1 MFFDVLTKLQR
12 SLGTMRILGDV
23 LRTVTLFLSV
33 LSGSFAE
40 LGQEDTGFGAATD
53 ASLFKAA
60 VFDTE
65 DQGRHHNNT
74 IKVMS
79 YNIQNFDSGAPWASR
94 KHLVAQV
101 IRDEEPAVV
110 AVQEVRTRDGR
121 SQALEL
127 AELLSPKYAL
137 LRDTA
142 MEYEDGS
149 TEGLALYTTL
159 PIRLHH
165 STSLGSSYLDLNERV
180 CQHAALALPT
190 GGVLDVFHTHL
201 SYDRSTQVASLERL
215 MDCLSLHRE
224 GSVQL
229 LLGDLNTHS
238 DYRLVAEV
246 LTGLHGEIP
255 GGPFTDLWEAVH
267 SSNTSKDPDFGLTF
281 STSKLITRC
290 DYIMARGSFTPILA
304 KTLGDVSLT
313 DDGGSIIAA
322 SDHLALLVEI
332 ALS

>member
-74 IKVMS
+74 IKV
-79 YNIQNFDSGAPWASR
+79 
-94 KHLVAQV
+94 

-110 AVQEVRTRDGR
+110 AVQE
-121 SQALEL
+121 ALEL

-190 GGVLDVFHTHL
+190 
-201 SYDRSTQVASLERL
+201 
-215 MDCLSLHRE
+215 
-224 GSVQL
+224 
-229 LLGDLNTHS
+229 DLNTHS

-281 STSKLITRC
+281 R
-290 DYIMARGSFTPILA
+290 
-304 KTLGDVSLT
+304 
-313 DDGGSIIAA
+313 
-322 SDHLALLVEI
+322 
-332 ALS
+332 